1 MTGATNSSGKAAGVQ
16 DAGLLL
22 VVAAPS
28 GAGKTSLVRA
38 LLEADDRVQVAVSH
52 TTRPQRPGET
62 DGINYHFVDL
72 PAFQAL
78 IDDDGFVEHAEVF
91 GNRYGTSKAAL
102 RACLAAGKDVV
113 LEIDWQGARQ
123 VRAAFPDAVAS
134 IFILPPSLKTLK
146 ERLTGRGQDAADVIE
161 ARMAK
166 AVAEMS
172 HYQDFDYLIVNDR
185 FEVAAS
191 ELSSVVHAERL
202 RRPRQSSRHEDL
214 LGSLLGSALETGPTA

>member
-1 MTGATNSSGKAAGVQ
+1 MTDATDSPGPRD
-16 DAGLLL
+16 DAGLLI

-38 LLEADDRVQVAVSH
+38 LLEADNRVQVAVSH

-62 DGINYHFVDL
+62 DGVNYHFVDL

-78 IDDDGFVEHAEVF
+78 VDADGFVEHAEVF

-123 VRAAFPDAVAS
+123 VRAAFPEAVAS
-134 IFILPPSLKTLK
+134 VFIVPPSLATLQ

-172 HYQDFDYLIVNDR
+172 HYQDFDYLIVNDA

-191 ELSSVVHAERL
+191 ELRSVVSAERL
-202 RRPRQSSRHEDL
+202 QRPRQASRHAAL
-214 LGSLLGSALETGPTA
+214 LSSLLSAGPPA